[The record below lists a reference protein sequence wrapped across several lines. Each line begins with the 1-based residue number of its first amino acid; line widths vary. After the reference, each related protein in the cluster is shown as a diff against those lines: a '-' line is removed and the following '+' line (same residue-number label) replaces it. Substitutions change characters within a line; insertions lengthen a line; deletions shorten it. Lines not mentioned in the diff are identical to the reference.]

1 MDKRSGSQNKEPV
14 SFGAFL
20 NAEFQTALETFN
32 TIMST
37 PMDIAERFCGGPI
50 DVSRGLDQ
58 PRGSGI
64 NRGQISEVTGNH
76 DHTSVFKTMHDLR
89 QPAKSERQI
98 LNFLP
103 NSNRFLAF
111 SLTLATS

>member
-1 MDKRSGSQNKEPV
+1 M

-20 NAEFQTALETFN
+20 NAEFQTTLETFN

-37 PMDIAERFCGGPI
+37 PMDVAERFFGGPI
-50 DVSRGLDQ
+50 DVSGGLDQ

-103 NSNRFLAF
+103 NTRDNRLLSINLALA
-111 SLTLATS
+111 LTTT